1 MPERLKPGSR
11 LRAALVIV
19 SVFTFKFI
27 LLTPQVYFYNA
38 SSRAPLPW
46 GLVWAK
52 LALGTYSWALLTPLI
67 LVASRRWYVERRNL
81 SRNLLIHFLLSF
93 AFASAQTFLYHL
105 GLTLVEP
112 AGWNAAMSETPR
124 LDAAWS
130 FVFNGTVAYI
140 SIVAVHQAILHFR
153 LSREKELR
161 LQQSQLQL
169 LKAQLRPHFLFNTLN
184 TIASLV
190 YTDQAEAERTV
201 VNLSDMLRF
210 NLYEMDSQETTL
222 RDELEFASK
231 YVQIMEARHEG
242 RFRFITRVDPHT
254 LPARVPVM
262 MLQPLVENALLHAVL
277 PGDACGTVEVSA
289 WRDGRTLCIH
299 VSDDG
304 VGGTRRRDVAAGG
317 AGVGLA
323 NMRARLKYLYG
334 PEYRL
339 ELLARD
345 GGGTTASIRLPFL
358 EDHEHAHDARDAVI
372 SYRHV

>member
-1 MPERLKPGSR
+1 MPERLEPGPR
-11 LRAALVIV
+11 TRTALVIV

-38 SSRAPLPW
+38 SSPAPLPW
-46 GLVWAK
+46 SLVWTK
-52 LALGTYSWALLTPLI
+52 LALGTYTWALLTPLI
-67 LVASRRWYVERRNL
+67 LLASRRWYVERRNL

-93 AFASAQTFLYHL
+93 AFAAAQTFLYHL
-105 GLTLVEP
+105 GITLVEP
-112 AGWNAAMSETPR
+112 AGWGTAMKEMPR

-130 FVFNGTVAYI
+130 FVFNGTLAYI

-161 LQQSQLQL
+161 LRQSQLQL
-169 LKAQLRPHFLFNTLN
+169 LKAQLHPHFLFNTLN

-210 NLYEMDSQETTL
+210 NLYEMESQETTL
-222 RDELEFASK
+222 GDELEFVSK

-242 RFRFITRVDPHT
+242 RFRFVARVDPCT
-254 LPARVPVM
+254 LGARVPVM

-289 WRDGRTLCIH
+289 WLDGPTLC
-299 VSDDG
+299 VQVNDDG
-304 VGGTRRRDVAAGG
+304 GG
-317 AGVGLA
+317 ASERGASGAGIGLS

-334 PEYRL
+334 PDYSL

-345 GGGTTASIRLPFL
+345 GGGTTASVRLPFR
-358 EDHEHAHDARDAVI
+358 EDHEDGHDARDAVM

>member
-1 MPERLKPGSR
+1 MPERLNPEPR
-11 LRAALVIV
+11 LRTALVIV
-19 SVFTFKFI
+19 AVFTFKFI

-52 LALGTYSWALLTPLI
+52 LALGTYTWALLTPLI
-67 LVASRRWYVERRNL
+67 LLASRRWYVERRNL

-105 GLTLVEP
+105 GLTMVEP
-112 AGWNAAMSETPR
+112 AGWDAAMNETPR

-130 FVFNGTVAYI
+130 FVFNGTLAYI
-140 SIVAVHQAILHFR
+140 SIVAVHQAVLHFR

-161 LQQSQLQL
+161 LRQSQLQL

-184 TIASLV
+184 TVASLI

-201 VNLSDMLRF
+201 VNLSDMLRV

-222 RDELEFASK
+222 KDELEFASR
-231 YVQIMEARHEG
+231 YAQIMGVRHEG
-242 RFRFITRVDPHT
+242 RFSFVTRVDPCT
-254 LPARVPVM
+254 LAARVPVM
-262 MLQPLVENALLHAVL
+262 MLQPLVENSLLHAVL
-277 PGDACGTVEVSA
+277 PCDAGGTVEVEA
-289 WRDGRTLCIH
+289 WRDGQTLCIR

-304 VGGTRRRDVAAGG
+304 AARGSNAAGG
-317 AGVGLA
+317 GAGIGLA

-339 ELLARD
+339 ELLSRD
-345 GGGTTASIRLPFL
+345 GGGTTASVRLPFR
-358 EDHEHAHDARDAVI
+358 EDPEDAPDGRDAVMH
-372 SYRHV
+372 YRHV

>member
-1 MPERLKPGSR
+1 MPERFKPGPR
-11 LRAALVIV
+11 LLAGLVII

-38 SSRAPLPW
+38 SSHAPLPW
-46 GLVWAK
+46 WLVWEK
-52 LALGTYSWALLTPLI
+52 LALGTYTWALLTPLI
-67 LVASRRWYVERRNL
+67 LLASRRWYVERRNL
-81 SRNLLIHFLLSF
+81 ARNLLIHFLLSF

-112 AGWNAAMSETPR
+112 AGWSAAMSETPR

-140 SIVAVHQAILHFR
+140 SIVAIHQAILHFR

-169 LKAQLRPHFLFNTLN
+169 LKAQLHPHFLFNTLN
-184 TIASLV
+184 TIASLI
-190 YTDQAEAERTV
+190 YSDQAEAERTV
-201 VNLSDMLRF
+201 VNLSDMLRH

-222 RDELEFASK
+222 GDELEFASK

-242 RFRFITRVDPHT
+242 RFHFVTRVDPCT
-254 LPARVPVM
+254 LGARVPVM
-262 MLQPLVENALLHAVL
+262 MLQPLVENSLLHAVL
-277 PGDACGTVEVSA
+277 PCDAGGTVEVKA
-289 WRDGRTLCIH
+289 WLEDRTLCVQ

-304 VGGTRRRDVAAGG
+304 DSGARGRTGAAGG

-323 NMRARLKYLYG
+323 NMRARLRYLYG
-334 PEYRL
+334 PDYKL
-339 ELLARD
+339 ELRARD
-345 GGGTTASIRLPFL
+345 GGGTTASVRLPFR
-358 EDHEHAHDARDAVI
+358 EDHQDAPDAREAVI

>member
-1 MPERLKPGSR
+1 MHDRLKPGPR
-11 LRAALVIV
+11 LQTSLVIV
-19 SVFTFKFI
+19 AVFTFKFI

-38 SSRAPLPW
+38 SSHAPLPW

-81 SRNLLIHFLLSF
+81 ARNLLIHFLLSF

-112 AGWNAAMSETPR
+112 AGWAAMNETPR

-130 FVFNGTVAYI
+130 FVFNGTLAYI
-140 SIVAVHQAILHFR
+140 SIVAVHQAVLHFR
-153 LSREKELR
+153 ISREKELR
-161 LQQSQLQL
+161 LKQSQLQL

-210 NLYEMDSQETTL
+210 NLYEMESQETTL
-222 RDELEFASK
+222 GDELEFTSK

-242 RFRFITRVDPHT
+242 RFRFVTRVDPRT
-254 LPARVPVM
+254 LSARVPVM
-262 MLQPLVENALLHAVL
+262 MLQPLVENSLLHAVL

-289 WRDGRTLCIH
+289 RLDGGTLCVD

-304 VGGTRRRDVAAGG
+304 DGGARGRDGAACG

-339 ELLARD
+339 ELLSRD
-345 GGGTTASIRLPFL
+345 GGGTTASVRLPFR
-358 EDHEHAHDARDAVI
+358 EDHEDDSGAREPVM

>member
-1 MPERLKPGSR
+1 MPDRPKPGPR
-11 LRAALVIV
+11 TRTALVII

-38 SSRAPLPW
+38 SSHAPLPW

-52 LALGTYSWALLTPLI
+52 LALGTYTWALLTPLI
-67 LVASRRWYVERRNL
+67 LLASRRWYVERRNL

-105 GLTLVEP
+105 GLTLLEP
-112 AGWNAAMSETPR
+112 AGWDAAMNETPR

-130 FVFNGTVAYI
+130 FVFNGTLAYV
-140 SIVAVHQAILHFR
+140 SIVAVHQAVLHFR

-184 TIASLV
+184 TIASLI
-190 YTDQAEAERTV
+190 YSDQAEAERTV

-231 YVQIMEARHEG
+231 YVQIMKARHEG
-242 RFRFITRVDPHT
+242 RFRFVTRVDPLT
-254 LPARVPVM
+254 LGARVPVM
-262 MLQPLVENALLHAVL
+262 LIQPLVENSLLHAVL
-277 PGDACGTVEVSA
+277 PRDACGTVEVRA
-289 WRDGRTLCIH
+289 WRDGGTLCIQ

-304 VGGTRRRDVAAGG
+304 DGG
-317 AGVGLA
+317 ARDRDTAASGAGIGLA

-334 PEYRL
+334 PDYKL
-339 ELLARD
+339 ELLSRN
-345 GGGTTASIRLPFL
+345 GGGTTASVRLPFR
-358 EDHEHAHDARDAVI
+358 EDHEDASDAREAVM